1 MKNPEKI
8 TGQVE
13 SETKKNESKNPYN
26 YDASKIIVESAKAS
40 LHAKEMLLNDL
51 AFTEIAEDERGVDIL
66 QIHPNSNPAETI
78 YFTAN
83 GHEIDEISDL
93 VKNKKMGDA
102 VSKK

>member
-8 TGQVE
+8 TPPSE
-13 SETKKNESKNPYN
+13 SELKESKSKNPGHYN
-26 YDASKIIVESAKAS
+26 PQKMLQEATHAS
-40 LHAKEMLLNDL
+40 LHAKEMLLNGL
-51 AFTEIAEDERGVDIL
+51 AFIEITEDEIGVDVL
-66 QIHPNSNPAETI
+66 KIHPNSNPAETI

-83 GHEIDEISDL
+83 GHDIDEISDL

>member
-1 MKNPEKI
+1 
-8 TGQVE
+8 
-13 SETKKNESKNPYN
+13 
-26 YDASKIIVESAKAS
+26 

-51 AFTEIAEDERGVDIL
+51 AFIELAEDERGVDIL
-66 QIHPNSNPAETI
+66 KIHPNSNPTETI
-78 YFTAN
+78 YYTAN